1 MTPGAAWLSALPPF
15 LVAAGVC
22 IVAVPLSM
30 VLARRVGAVA
40 HPDDERHLHAAP
52 TPRLGG
58 LAMLLGYV
66 VALAVFGGQIQSR
79 WPLLAVAGVV
89 TLVMAVDDVVDVVWW
104 QKLIVVLGAGVAF
117 CALGISITSVDL
129 PGIGMVNLGLL
140 ALPLTVLWVAGM
152 QVSVNFMDGADGV
165 AAGVVAIVALVAM
178 LAAINRI
185 IVPGDLQSGVVILS
199 ASLMGVCAGFLI
211 FNLPPARTFMGDTGS
226 HFLGVVLAAITIVGI
241 AKVAVGL
248 SILVPLIALGLPI
261 SDTAWAIV
269 RRGRAGVSPTTPDA
283 GHLHHRLQARGMTPM
298 ETALTFYFTTGVLGC
313 LGLAIFGHRKILDIA
328 TALCALGVVTL
339 FWRNRRRIQ
348 RLRHQQVALPGDPDA
363 GMALTG
369 HGAVGGRTGSSGELD

>member
-22 IVAVPLSM
+22 LVAVPLSM

-66 VALAVFGGQIQSR
+66 VAVVVFGGQVQSR
-79 WPLLAVAGVV
+79 WPLLAVAGIV
-89 TLVMAVDDVVDVVWW
+89 TLVMAVDDIVDVVWW

-117 CALGISITSVDL
+117 YAMGISITSVDL
-129 PGIGMVNLGLL
+129 PGGHLVQLGLL
-140 ALPLTVLWVAGM
+140 ALPVTVLWVSGM
-152 QVSVNFMDGADGV
+152 QVSVNFMDGSDGV

-199 ASLMGVCAGFLI
+199 ASLMGVCAGFLV

-269 RRGRAGVSPTTPDA
+269 RRGRAGISPTTPDA

-348 RLRHQQVALPGDPDA
+348 RLRHKQVTLPGDPDA

>member
-1 MTPGAAWLSALPPF
+1 MSPGSAWLSALPPF
-15 LVAAGVC
+15 LLAAAVC
-22 IVAVPLSM
+22 AAAVPLSM
-30 VLARRVGAVA
+30 LLARRVGAVA
-40 HPDDERHLHAAP
+40 QPDAERHLHAVP

-66 VALAVFGGQIQSR
+66 VAVAAFGGHVQSR
-79 WPLLAVAGVV
+79 WPLLAVAGTV
-89 TLVMAVDDVVDVVWW
+89 TLVMAADDILDLAWW
-104 QKLIVVLGAGVAF
+104 QKLVVVVGAGVAF
-117 CALGISITSVDL
+117 VALGISITSIDL

-185 IVPGDLQSGVVILS
+185 VVPGDLQSGVVILS
-199 ASLMGVCAGFLI
+199 AALMGVCAGFLI

-269 RRGRAGVSPTTPDA
+269 RRRRAGLSPTTPDA

-313 LGLAIFGHRKILDIA
+313 LGLAIFGHRTILDVAIG
-328 TALCALGVVTL
+328 LCALGLVTT
-339 FWRNRRRIQ
+339 FWRNRRRLQ
-348 RLRHQQVALPGDPDA
+348 RTRRSEASLSCDADPRV
-363 GMALTG
+363 ALTG
-369 HGAVGGRTGSSGELD
+369 RGTVREPSGGPSDRD